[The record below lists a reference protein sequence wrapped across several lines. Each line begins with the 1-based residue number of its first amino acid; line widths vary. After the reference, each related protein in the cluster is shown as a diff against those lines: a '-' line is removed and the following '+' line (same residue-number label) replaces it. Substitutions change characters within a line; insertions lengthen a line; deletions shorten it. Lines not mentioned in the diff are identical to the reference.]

1 MCASGIS
8 ASDSGSSSDHGLLT
22 PVLSAHKL
30 DSRLRRVPDVS
41 VDRFFFLVLHEW
53 VTMIAKERVAAFL
66 LAHQPRSFCDECLA
80 RALGIDPST
89 GHRAAVKAGRR
100 GGFCREYGVCSD
112 CGESRLVTR
121 ASR

>member
-1 MCASGIS
+1 MRGVTPCFTFDSKCALL
-8 ASDSGSSSDHGLLT
+8 ASRPPTAVPVRDHGLLT

-80 RALGIDPST
+80 RALEIDPST
-89 GHRAAVKAGRR
+89 GHRAAVKAGP
-100 GGFCREYGVCSD
+100 
-112 CGESRLVTR
+112 
-121 ASR
+121 